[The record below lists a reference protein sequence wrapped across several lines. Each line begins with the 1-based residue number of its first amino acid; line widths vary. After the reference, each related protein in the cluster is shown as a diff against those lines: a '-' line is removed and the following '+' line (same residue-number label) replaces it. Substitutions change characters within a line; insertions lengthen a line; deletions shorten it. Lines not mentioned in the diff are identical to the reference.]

1 MIAMLNASNQM
12 MNVSCLVT
20 AHKMWTNLEAVHESR
35 GHQYAI
41 ALMCSLFHT
50 ITDEGDNIVEH
61 LNKLK
66 DAQEKLNMLDNENF
80 FIPDTQFKALL
91 ASSLL
96 PLWDIF
102 TDPYVA
108 SQSGLTANINAKE
121 TIPTQEFIAILKE
134 EYLHCKS
141 CSKTAAHHSYQTT
154 SQFPN
159 KQCLVDCFST
169 SSSHNNSGTSV

>member
-1 MIAMLNASNQM
+1 
-12 MNVSCLVT
+12 MNISHLVT
-20 AHKMWTNLEAVHESR
+20 ACEMWTSLEAVHESR

-50 ITDEGDNIVEH
+50 ITDKGDDIVEH

-66 DAQEKLNMLDNENF
+66 EAWEKLNMLDNGNF

-96 PLWDIF
+96 PSWDIF

-108 SQSGLTANINAKE
+108 SRSGLTANINAKE
-121 TIPTQEFIAILKE
+121 TVPTQEFIGIWKE

-141 CSKTAAHHSYQTT
+141 CSDTTAHHSYQST
-154 SQFPN
+154 SQSSN
-159 KQCLVDCFST
+159 K
-169 SSSHNNSGTSV
+169 